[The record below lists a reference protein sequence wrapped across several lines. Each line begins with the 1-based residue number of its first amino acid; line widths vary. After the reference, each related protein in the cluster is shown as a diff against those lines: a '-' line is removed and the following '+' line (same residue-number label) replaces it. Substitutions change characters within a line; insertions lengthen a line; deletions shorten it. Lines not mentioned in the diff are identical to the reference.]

1 MREENFR
8 DQRRYQDIAIFD
20 MRDGSEDTKT
30 RKSNP
35 FVVILVT
42 VLVTVLL
49 IAVGYFACLKTGL
62 IAPPPDPCCF
72 GVLELDFD
80 FNALMRGA

>member
-1 MREENFR
+1 MRDEMFR
-8 DQRRYQDIAIFD
+8 DRRGYQDIAIFD
-20 MRDGSEDTKT
+20 MRDGSANKKS
-30 RKSNP
+30 KSNP

-49 IAVGYFACLKTGL
+49 IALGYFACLKTGL
-62 IAPPPDPCCF
+62 IAPPREPCCF

-80 FNALMRGA
+80 FNALTQRA

>member
-1 MREENFR
+1 MTNF
-8 DQRRYQDIAIFD
+8 IT
-20 MRDGSEDTKT
+20 GSVIRTLQYSICAAKTKT
-30 RKSNP
+30 GKSNP

-49 IAVGYFACLKTGL
+49 IAVGYFACLKAGL
-62 IAPPPDPCCF
+62 IAPPREPCCF

-80 FNALMRGA
+80 FNAQTRGA

>member
-1 MREENFR
+1 MRHDKFHDR
-8 DQRRYQDIAIFD
+8 QRYQDIAIFD
-20 MRDGSEDTKT
+20 MRDGATDKKAG
-30 RKSNP
+30 KSNP

-49 IAVGYFACLKTGL
+49 IAIGYFACLKAGL
-62 IAPPPDPCCF
+62 IAPPSEPCCF

-80 FNALMRGA
+80 FNAHTRGA